1 MKKEL
6 INEIR
11 EEICDHICKYP
22 AIFRT
27 VFPDPA
33 EAYATMLWDK
43 CAECPLH
50 KLEYPLG
57 VNGWQE

>member
-1 MKKEL
+1 MTKEL

-27 VFPDPA
+27 VFPDPD

-50 KLEYPLG
+50 KLE
-57 VNGWQE
+57 ED